1 MGLAVDFRR
10 DFVDLWKA
18 WLNDPLRPSLL
29 HVAAVCEYMP
39 RAEQAESL
47 EPLHAL
53 CPQNAELNSLL
64 WGLLP
69 GFHRLVFEGG
79 QLQLTLCIG
88 CLSDISGLLKN
99 QCFEADTITFDN
111 RCNNYSHNQSNP
123 LPLFKALARC
133 SRRGTQLVIKYINPS
148 TLSAIWHALAQSG
161 YQCAAASSGD
171 SPPHQATCNAIYQPT
186 WTPKKAA
193 TTDSAVLAVLAGIT
207 FSTGLKP
214 STVPPQPNTCIV
226 LGAGLAGAAVA
237 ASLARRGWR
246 VTVLDAA
253 NTPAAGAS
261 SLPAGLLVAHV
272 SKDDSVL
279 SRLSRSG
286 VRMALQQAGK
296 LLTRGAD
303 WDLTGVLE
311 HCAAGSART
320 LPASWAQPNQQQAGA
335 DWCRQATHDQLA
347 HCGLPAPS
355 TASPAAL
362 WHAQAAWVK
371 PASLVKA
378 WLDTPGV
385 TIELN
390 CPAAQVLPTP
400 GGWQVL
406 GPADEVLGQAHL
418 VVLAAGF
425 ASQAL
430 AQSVKPSTHR
440 HVHLQANTAADM
452 AVTAVKTLA
461 LQPVRGQVS
470 WGRHADLP
478 LGGLNSLPP
487 YPVNGHGSFIPA
499 VPTPEGMTWIMGAS
513 YQRDSSQARV
523 TTADHHSN
531 FERLH
536 TLLPNAA
543 VLLCDL
549 FNSKLQGWA
558 GIRCA
563 TPNRLPVVSS
573 LATTTDGAQLW
584 VCTGMGSRGLT
595 FAHLCAE
602 LLAAQLHGEPLPV
615 EARLAKAFGI
625 H

>member
-1 MGLAVDFRR
+1 MTTPPAAALAPGWLAAVPWRVLNVGLAVDFRR
-10 DFVDLWKA
+10 DFVDLWQA

-29 HVAAVCEYMP
+29 HVAAVCEYLP
-39 RAEQAESL
+39 RGEQAEPL

-53 CPQNAELNSLL
+53 CPQNAELNSML

-69 GFHRLVFEGG
+69 GFHRLVFEDG

-88 CLSDISGLLKN
+88 SLSDISGLLKN
-99 QCFEADTITFDN
+99 QCFAADTITFDN

-133 SRRGTQLVIKYINPS
+133 SRRGTQLVIKHTNPS
-148 TLSAIWHALAQSG
+148 TLSTIRHALVQSG
-161 YQCAAASSGD
+161 YQCAAASSEH
-171 SPPHQATCNAIYQPT
+171 SPRHQATCTAIYQPA

-193 TTDSAVLAVLAGIT
+193 TTDSAGLTGIT
-207 FSTGLKP
+207 FLTDLKP

-237 ASLARRGWR
+237 ASLARRGWH

-311 HCAAGSART
+311 HCAAGSARA
-320 LPASWAQPNQQQAGA
+320 LPASWAQLNQQQAGA
-335 DWCRQATHDQLA
+335 DWCRQATPDQLA
-347 HCGLPAPS
+347 RCGLPAPGA
-355 TASPAAL
+355 ASPAAL

-378 WLDTPGV
+378 WLGTPGV
-385 TIELN
+385 TIVLN

-406 GPADEVLGQAHL
+406 GLADEVLGQAHL

-440 HVHLQANTAADM
+440 HEHLQVNTAADM
-452 AVTAVKTLA
+452 AVSAVKTLA
-461 LQPVRGQVS
+461 LQPIRGQVS

-478 LGGLNSLPP
+478 HGGL
-487 YPVNGHGSFIPA
+487 
-499 VPTPEGMTWIMGAS
+499 
-513 YQRDSSQARV
+513 
-523 TTADHHSN
+523 
-531 FERLH
+531 
-536 TLLPNAA
+536 
-543 VLLCDL
+543 
-549 FNSKLQGWA
+549 
-558 GIRCA
+558 
-563 TPNRLPVVSS
+563 
-573 LATTTDGAQLW
+573 
-584 VCTGMGSRGLT
+584 
-595 FAHLCAE
+595 
-602 LLAAQLHGEPLPV
+602 
-615 EARLAKAFGI
+615 
-625 H
+625 